1 METKATRS
9 TVGATPAEE
18 REAASLEGSCTPSTL
33 GPRLP
38 TLTPSDR
45 EPPPGPSSWRPPAP
59 AQLSESS
66 FIFTCYSCGKT
77 GHKASECPEKKN
89 AGPYQT
95 PARPS
100 APGGSIQCPQTR
112 SSAPPTRGR
121 LNNLTAEDALEA
133 PDVVTGEF
141 LVNSSLATVLFD
153 SGATSSYV
161 SSKFTMQESLV
172 SVARRRPI
180 ITSSPLGE
188 ISCVWIC
195 KAVSILIGDLEFKAD
210 LTVLPSSGMD
220 VILGMDWLTR
230 HSGVIICKPRL
241 VRITHPGGQLVEFVP
256 VRSPT
261 SYLHSLVTKS
271 VEDVPVVREY
281 PDVFLEELPGLPP
294 VRAIEFAIDLI
305 PGTAPI
311 AKAPYRMSGKE
322 YDELKKQLDELLEKG
337 FIRDSV
343 SPWGA
348 PVLFVK
354 KKDGTMRMCIDYRD
368 LNAVTIKNKYPL
380 PRIDDLLDRLKGA
393 KHFSKIDLRSGYHQM
408 RIRDSDIP
416 KTAFVTRN
424 GHHEFTVVSFGLT
437 NAPAYFM
444 NMMNMI
450 FMKELDQCV
459 VVFIDDI
466 LIFSKTRKEHE
477 QHLRIVLEKLREN
490 QLYGK
495 FSKCDFWLEKVAF
508 LGHVLTA
515 EGVSVD
521 PEKVEAVSNWKTPRN
536 ATKIRSFLGLAGY
549 YWRFMENFSKIAKPM
564 TGLLKNNTPYEW
576 DDKCEESF
584 QLLKERL
591 TTAPVLT
598 LPDLHK
604 DFVVYCDASRQG
616 LGCVLM
622 QDNKV
627 VSYASRQ
634 LRAHEENYPTHDLE
648 LAAVVHAL
656 KIWRHYLIGKKCKI
670 YTDHKSL
677 KYIYTQTELN
687 MRQRRWLELIK
698 DYELEIHYHL
708 GKANVVADAL
718 SRKSY
723 CNLLTGE
730 ELSASYARKWSE
742 LRIGFVGAEQP
753 NELRVRCSLEDQ
765 IKEAQSSC
773 PSIAE
778 IKVGMEKGLMPEFR
792 KDEQGTIWL
801 KNHLCVPLSESIRE
815 TIMTKLTARGTRFIQ
830 KYENVSGPKKRET
843 RPAGLLKPLEIP
855 TWKWE
860 KITMDFIVGLP
871 RTPKRN
877 DSIWVIVDRLTKS
890 AHFIPVNT

>member
-1 METKATRS
+1 
-9 TVGATPAEE
+9 
-18 REAASLEGSCTPSTL
+18 
-33 GPRLP
+33 
-38 TLTPSDR
+38 
-45 EPPPGPSSWRPPAP
+45 
-59 AQLSESS
+59 
-66 FIFTCYSCGKT
+66 
-77 GHKASECPEKKN
+77 
-89 AGPYQT
+89 
-95 PARPS
+95 
-100 APGGSIQCPQTR
+100 
-112 SSAPPTRGR
+112 
-121 LNNLTAEDALEA
+121 
-133 PDVVTGEF
+133 
-141 LVNSSLATVLFD
+141 
-153 SGATSSYV
+153 
-161 SSKFTMQESLV
+161 
-172 SVARRRPI
+172 
-180 ITSSPLGE
+180 
-188 ISCVWIC
+188 
-195 KAVSILIGDLEFKAD
+195 
-210 LTVLPSSGMD
+210 
-220 VILGMDWLTR
+220 
-230 HSGVIICKPRL
+230 
-241 VRITHPGGQLVEFVP
+241 
-256 VRSPT
+256 SPT
-261 SYLHSLVTKS
+261 SYLHSLVIKS
-271 VEDVPVVREY
+271 VEEVPVVREY
-281 PDVFLEELPGLPP
+281 PDVFPEELPGLPP

-408 RIRDSDIP
+408 RIHESNIP
-416 KTAFVTRN
+416 KTAFVTRY

-466 LIFSKTRKEHE
+466 LIFSKTREEHE
-477 QHLRIVLEKLREN
+477 IVLEKLREN
-490 QLYGK
+490 QLYEK

-521 PEKVEAVSNWKTPRN
+521 PEKVEAVSNWKTPHN
-536 ATKIRSFLGLAGY
+536 ATEIRSFLGLAGY
-549 YWRFMENFSKIAKPM
+549 YRRFMENFSKIAKPM

-576 DDKCEESF
+576 DDKCEGSF
-584 QLLKERL
+584 QLLKEKL
-591 TTAPVLT
+591 TTASVLT

-656 KIWRHYLIGKKCKI
+656 KIWRHYLMGNKCKI

-677 KYIYTQTELN
+677 KYIFTQTELN

-698 DYELEIHYHL
+698 DYELEIHYHP
-708 GKANVVADAL
+708 GKANVVAYTL

-730 ELSASYARKWSE
+730 ELSA
-742 LRIGFVGAEQP
+742 
-753 NELRVRCSLEDQ
+753 
-765 IKEAQSSC
+765 
-773 PSIAE
+773 
-778 IKVGMEKGLMPEFR
+778 
-792 KDEQGTIWL
+792 
-801 KNHLCVPLSESIRE
+801 
-815 TIMTKLTARGTRFIQ
+815 
-830 KYENVSGPKKRET
+830 
-843 RPAGLLKPLEIP
+843 
-855 TWKWE
+855 
-860 KITMDFIVGLP
+860 
-871 RTPKRN
+871 
-877 DSIWVIVDRLTKS
+877 
-890 AHFIPVNT
+890 